1 MKFMKNRKLKIINP
15 SVFEFLLLFFLF
27 QFLNLKSYSTD
38 LSNLGLSVIPYPQQ
52 VLLGGDDFIFTKDL
66 TVVMDKDS
74 SEEDKFTASEL
85 LKDLQKEWGITGSVT
100 NNEGGNSIIL
110 SHKNVSDDLNEQGY
124 EIESAKNNIII
135 KSASEAGLFYGTQ
148 TLLQLIKKAK
158 AGFIVPGLSITDWP
172 DIKKRAAHY
181 DTKHHQD
188 KKSYVKSFIK
198 DLSRYKINQ
207 LVWEWEDKL
216 AYESHPE
223 IGAPGAFTI
232 EEMQELTQY
241 AIKYHIEIIPLVQGL
256 GHVSFILK
264 WKQYRHLR
272 ELKDSNWEFCPLEEG
287 SYDLLFDLWDEA
299 IKATPGSEY
308 IHIGSDETY
317 ELAACDECKAKAEEI
332 GKSGVYHLFVDKAA
346 KHLQKMGRKI
356 MVWET
361 PMGWEKS
368 RSPVKGFKPAQ
379 GLVLTESY
387 HFETPE
393 FNYAFKAK
401 ELGYE
406 LYAYDPNPF
415 VVPLFVPYFFTK
427 DRNNM
432 KDKGS
437 LEDSQKFLSSA
448 ALSGAFDGM
457 INTSWDDDGLHNQMW
472 MMSFVNS
479 AEYSWS
485 GSKPALP
492 EFQEAYF
499 KNYYGNSAINMDELF
514 NLLNDASFY
523 YSWSLERNVWHHGDV
538 GKTHLPDLPRDNA
551 IEYDPFWNKEY
562 KEKVAQSEG
571 MLKKMNRALEI
582 IHTNQ
587 SLEVKN
593 SYDFELFR
601 TIAELVKHTC
611 LTYLDLSNLEYA
623 IKDAHQ
629 SHFESHRVALNHLI
643 KAREIIEQNLNRREA
658 TYNDIV
664 KTWGETRLEKGMST
678 KNKQYFFE
686 QDRARH
692 FANRTP
698 DMSYLIYDEQLL
710 NIEGYLKQLNEYIG
724 FYKKN
729 YVDFTTILKLPKSK

>member
-1 MKFMKNRKLKIINP
+1 MKFVKNRNLKIINP
-15 SVFEFLLLFFLF
+15 PIFTFLLLLLLF

-52 VLLGGDDFIFTKDL
+52 VRLGGDDFIFTKEL
-66 TVVMDKDS
+66 TVVIDENS
-74 SEEDKFTASEL
+74 SEDGKFAASEL
-85 LKDLQKEWGITGSVT
+85 LKDLQNAWGIAGSIT
-100 NNEGGNSIIL
+100 NKEGRNSIVL
-110 SHKNVSDDLNEQGY
+110 SHKNVSDGLNEQGY
-124 EIESAKNNIII
+124 EFESTKNNIII
-135 KSASEAGLFYGTQ
+135 KSASDAGLFYGTQ
-148 TLLQLIKKAK
+148 TLLQLIKRAK
-158 AGFIVPGLSITDWP
+158 AGLIIPGLSITDWP

-188 KKSYVKSFIK
+188 KKEYVKSFIK
-198 DLSRYKINQ
+198 DLARYKINQ

-216 AYESHPE
+216 AYQSHPE
-223 IGAPGAFTI
+223 IGAPGAFSI
-232 EEMQELTQY
+232 EEMQEFTRY
-241 AIKYHIEIIPLVQGL
+241 AKKYHVELVPLVQGL

-264 WKQYRHLR
+264 WKQHCHLR
-272 ELKDSNWEFCPLEEG
+272 EIEDSNWEFCPLKEG

-317 ELAACDECKAKAEEI
+317 ELAACDECSAKAKEI
-332 GKSGVYHLFVDKAA
+332 GESGVYHLFVDRAA
-346 KHLQKMGRKI
+346 KHFEKLGRKV

-361 PMGWEKS
+361 PMGWEMSKS
-368 RSPVKGFKPAQ
+368 PAKAFIPTP

-387 HFETPE
+387 RYETPE
-393 FNYAFKAK
+393 FTFAREAK
-401 ELGYE
+401 SLGYE
-406 LYAYDPNPF
+406 LYVYDPNPQ
-415 VVPLFVPYFFTK
+415 VVPLFVPYLFIK
-427 DRNNM
+427 DKNNLVG
-432 KDKGS
+432 KGS
-437 LEDSQKFLSSA
+437 LDDSYKLLSSA
-448 ALSGAFDGM
+448 ALSGTFDGM

-485 GSKPALP
+485 GSKPTLP
-492 EFQEAYF
+492 EFQEAYY
-499 KNYYGNSAINMDELF
+499 KNYYGNSAINIDELF
-514 NLLNDASFY
+514 NLLIDASFY
-523 YSWSLERNVWHHGDV
+523 YSWSFERNVWHHGDV

-562 KEKVAQSEG
+562 KEKVAQSEE
-571 MLKKMNRALEI
+571 MLKKMDRALEI
-582 IHTNQ
+582 IYTNQ
-587 SLEVKN
+587 RLEIKN
-593 SYDFELFR
+593 RYDFELFR
-601 TIAELVKHTC
+601 TISELVKHTC

-623 IKDAHQ
+623 IRDAHQ
-629 SHFESHRVALNHLI
+629 NHFASHKVALNNLI
-643 KAREIIEQNLNRREA
+643 KARGIVEQSLNRREK

-710 NIEGYLKQLNEYIG
+710 NIEGYLGQLNEYIE
-724 FYKKN
+724 FYKKS
-729 YVDFTTILKLPKSK
+729 YLD